1 MTTAGRKESTPLTHT
16 IRTIT
21 TSRKSIRVEV
31 MARAFELRFRD
42 DKSDM
47 KN

>member
-1 MTTAGRKESTPLTHT
+1 MATTGRKESTSLAHT
-16 IRTIT
+16 GITVTTGRKGIRGGN
-21 TSRKSIRVEV
+21 